1 MTDLV
6 LRSELSRARAHL
18 LNRQADLAE
27 ARIWKAT
34 HSPRLG
40 MTGYENNFLAALSWV
55 WEEQEKAEIAETA
68 AIIEKYC
75 LPIPALDPTMIDW
88 QAFFGMR
95 A

>member
-1 MTDLV
+1 MKTMNDL
-6 LRSELSRARAHL
+6 ERARAHL
-18 LNRQADLAE
+18 QWAQYWLLTCRRNGHVTRNSED
-27 ARIWKAT
+27 T
-34 HSPRLG
+34 
-40 MTGYENNFLAALSWV
+40 FLAALSWV
-55 WEEQEKAEIAETA
+55 WEEQEKARIAETA